1 MLVRAIGYL
10 LQAAQ
15 LVGELS
21 GAYSDAVDELRARL
35 CDGDPRGELKW
46 TSGPGEEELTR
57 PALFGVHGVGA

>member
-1 MLVRAIGYL
+1 MHMRAIGYL

-21 GAYSDAVDELRARL
+21 GAYSDVVDELRAHLR
-35 CDGDPRGELKW
+35 DGDPRGELKR

-57 PALFGVHGVGA
+57 PALFGRHGIGA